1 MEAEAGISGQ
11 GDCRPSDSSL
21 RGQGLLGY
29 CCPAAL
35 IELETKR
42 FTEGR
47 QRPLGGI
54 GFCDLEGDIVH
65 FAWCRSA
72 SFSGAVAFPNDGRA
86 VRMYGDAHTG
96 GVDRQ
101 ESS

>member
-1 MEAEAGISGQ
+1 MESEAGISGQ
-11 GDCRPSDSSL
+11 GDCRPSDISL
-21 RGQGLLGY
+21 RGQGLLGC

-54 GFCDLEGDIVH
+54 GFRNLQGDVVH
-65 FAWCRSA
+65 LAR
-72 SFSGAVAFPNDGRA
+72 
-86 VRMYGDAHTG
+86 
-96 GVDRQ
+96 
-101 ESS
+101 